1 MQGLGGIRKIE
12 KQGKKIEAYIKG
24 DYCEESIKDLVK
36 NIRRDSP
43 ENPKVKLILSQFN
56 IVESD
61 LIKLLILHA
70 EDKKLSF
77 WLLAL
82 LSYLTAKPSD

>member
-1 MQGLGGIRKIE
+1 M
-12 KQGKKIEAYIKG
+12 
-24 DYCEESIKDLVK
+24 K
-36 NIRRDSP
+36 NIRRDVP
-43 ENPKVKLILSQFN
+43 ENPKANLILSQFN

-61 LIKLLILHA
+61 LIKILVLHA

-82 LSYLTAKPSD
+82 LSYITTKPSDNLLESDKDKLNSALYEYKKSFMKN